1 MTCGNRQPAEFAL
14 TAGHDDI
21 VELIQTW
28 AAVEE
33 GGGRDWVRG
42 CIYNRTHEERERA
55 RVVEEKA
62 RKARLKSKARAGWKR
77 AKEGA
82 ELASIMASFKG
93 FGAKDSTV
101 QKQIRSD
108 FENKQRYG

>member
-1 MTCGNRQPAEFAL
+1 MHDKIYPATAEFAL
-14 TAGHDDI
+14 MAGHDDI

-55 RVVEEKA
+55 RVVEERA
-62 RKARLKSKARAGWKR
+62 RKARLKRNARAGWKR

-82 ELASIMASFKG
+82 E
-93 FGAKDSTV
+93 V
-101 QKQIRSD
+101 
-108 FENKQRYG
+108 RYMYLGRCFV